1 MTLLQGQG
9 PYYGQA
15 VWFAAHHHEKL
26 QSPVERYVQEIKRI
40 RGVLDSHLEGRDW
53 LVGDKCTIA
62 DLSWAMW
69 ENVVELLFQKLQ
81 IELEKEYPNYDR
93 WFTSLKGRDSVKTA
107 VAMRAKGIKD
117 NNLIGNASQR

>member
-1 MTLLQGQG
+1 
-9 PYYGQA
+9 
-15 VWFAAHHHEKL
+15 
-26 QSPVERYVQEIKRI
+26 
-40 RGVLDSHLEGRDW
+40 
-53 LVGDKCTIA
+53 
-62 DLSWAMW
+62 MW